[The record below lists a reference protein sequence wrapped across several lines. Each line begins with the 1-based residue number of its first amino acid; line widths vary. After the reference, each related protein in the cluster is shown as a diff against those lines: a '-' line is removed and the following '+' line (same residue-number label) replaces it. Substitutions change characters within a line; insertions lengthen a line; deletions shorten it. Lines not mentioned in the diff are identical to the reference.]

1 MRKSKDFILAGILAV
16 VLSFVLFGNGIGGN
30 FVLDDNI
37 VIVGNPFIS
46 GQLSGFWKIFTNPY
60 FAYQPRPGLYRPLTI
75 ASYSLNS
82 FVFGFSPIGFHI
94 VNILFHALASFLIF
108 VLFYRLGGK
117 ITAFAGFLFFM
128 FLPIHVEAVTS
139 IVGRAEIL
147 SLLFTVG
154 ALIFVLKQRYISASV
169 LFFLGLLSKEMA
181 IAFLPIFLFLSRF
194 YFRQSRNYKIED
206 PRFASRALREA
217 NRGNKLAL
225 KDSLYFVPSLV
236 VYGVLR
242 YVALGGYFLKNDA
255 TFVYNPIKFA
265 QFFSGLWTSFKVFY
279 LYLEKTFFPYSL
291 SADYSYNQI
300 PLIKNIFTS
309 VEAMLGVIIFCLF
322 VLLFFRTKNFLIH
335 LGIIIFIA
343 SYFVVSNWVL
353 KTGTIMA
360 ERLMFTPSLGLALI
374 AGVAVNYL
382 ILKISN
388 KKVLY
393 GFLSLILIFY
403 GFVILDRNKDW
414 ISDKNLFESAYAAAP
429 NSVVNQTNKAYL
441 AFVAGDYGGA
451 ELRLDKVLNVAP
463 EHVPALNLAGQNYKK
478 LGKYQKSE
486 ELWKKAITLRNDYLR
501 AYLSLGILY
510 YENGYNQSAVNVLMD
525 AIKIYPRWNEIFV
538 LSLAK
543 INLNQYDEA
552 ISIIKTHF
560 GENPGVKELKLALG
574 IAYLRKG
581 DKNTA
586 ISYLNQIKNP
596 QKSIDEILDI
606 IEKNKIYK
614 VE

>member
-1 MRKSKDFILAGILAV
+1 MHKSKVFILAGILAV

-30 FVLDDNI
+30 FVLDDKI

-46 GQLSGFWKIFTNPY
+46 GQLSGFWKIFTTPY
-60 FAYQPRPGLYRPLTI
+60 FAYQPRPGLYRPLTV

-82 FVFGFSPIGFHI
+82 FVLGFSPAGFHVI
-94 VNILFHALASFLIF
+94 NILLHALTSFLIF
-108 VLFYRLGGK
+108 ILFYRLAGK

-147 SLLFTVG
+147 SLLFSVG
-154 ALIFVLKQRYISASV
+154 ALILVLKQRYVSASV

-181 IAFLPIFLFLSRF
+181 IAFLPIFLFL
-194 YFRQSRNYKIED
+194 D
-206 PRFASRALREA
+206 PVRGKTPLVASADHAIRAGRTS
-217 NRGNKLAL
+217 NGIRGL
-225 KDSLYFVPSLV
+225 LYFVPPLIAYS
-236 VYGVLR
+236 VLR
-242 YVALGGYFLKNDA
+242 YIALGGYFLKNDA

-291 SADYSYNQI
+291 SPDYSYNQI
-300 PLIKNIFTS
+300 PLIKNIFIS
-309 VEAMLGVIIFCLF
+309 VEAMLGVIIFCLL
-322 VLLFFRTKNFLIH
+322 VLLFFKTKNFLMRF
-335 LGIIIFIA
+335 GIIFFIA
-343 SYFVVSNWVL
+343 SYFVVSNWVF

-360 ERLMFTPSLGLALI
+360 ERLMYTPSLGLALI

-393 GFLSLILIFY
+393 GFLSLILVFY

-414 ISDKNLFESAYAAAP
+414 LSDKTLFESAYAAAP

-441 AFVAGDYGGA
+441 DFVAGDYSGA

-478 LGKYQKSE
+478 LGKYQKAE
-486 ELWKKAITLRNDYLR
+486 ELWKKAITLRDDYLR

-510 YENGYNQSAVNVLMD
+510 YENGYNQSAVNVLTD

-552 ISIIKTHF
+552 ISIIKTRF
-560 GENPGVKELKLALG
+560 GENPGIKELKLALG

-586 ISYLNQIKNP
+586 ISYLKQIRNP
-596 QKSIDEILDI
+596 EKSIEEILDI

>member
-1 MRKSKDFILAGILAV
+1 MAGILAV

-82 FVFGFSPIGFHI
+82 FVFGFSSVGFHI
-94 VNILFHALASFLIF
+94 VNILFHALVSFFIF

-117 ITAFAGFLFFM
+117 ITAFTGFLFFM

-154 ALIFVLKQRYISASV
+154 ALILALKQRYISASV
-169 LFFLGLLSKEMA
+169 LFFLGLLSKEMTVS
-181 IAFLPIFLFLSRF
+181 FLPIFLFLEFLWHKKSI
-194 YFRQSRNYKIED
+194 K
-206 PRFASRALREA
+206 AVV
-217 NRGNKLAL
+217 
-225 KDSLYFVPSLV
+225 KDSLYPVLSLIL
-236 VYGVLR
+236 YFVLR
-242 YVALGGYFLKNDA
+242 YIALGGYFFKNDS

-309 VEAMLGVIIFCLF
+309 VEAMLGVIIFCLLI
-322 VLLFFRTKNFLIH
+322 LLFFRTKNFLLH
-335 LGIIIFIA
+335 FGIIIFIT

-360 ERLMFTPSLGLALI
+360 ERLMYTPSLGLALI
-374 AGVAVNYL
+374 VGVTVNYL
-382 ILKISN
+382 ILKIPN

-393 GFLSLILIFY
+393 GFLSLILVFY

-441 AFVAGDYGGA
+441 AFVAGDYGEA

-478 LGKYQKSE
+478 LGKYQKAE

-510 YENGYNQSAVNVLMD
+510 YENGYNQSAVNVLKD

-560 GENPGVKELKLALG
+560 GENPGVKELRLALG

-586 ISYLNQIKNP
+586 ISYLNQIKNSK
-596 QKSIDEILDI
+596 KSIDEILDI